1 MTIGHPYDP
10 TRRALVVADP
20 RLTKL
25 LQRDPERCAS
35 ISEYAAVTGIET
47 GRILE
52 LFGNALDDGTLGL
65 EIVGE
70 EIFVHTAPAGRPGPS
85 HLPDVAPNL
94 WERLREGNHQAS
106 AYALWRLARGLE
118 RAGWRVAANPH
129 KILFGLSPLEPRPY
143 LGIHVANSIV
153 PLVVHPT
160 AADLGRPDGLLHTF
174 DHAGAA
180 TVGVIC
186 DSGAL
191 DEMVTAT
198 RRWVL
203 GRRGQ
208 TGMSVLVLEA
218 PRFNPTLLRPTDAA
232 VTPRAVSRAALD
244 QFGLSDPRL

>member
-1 MTIGHPYDP
+1 MSSGYSYDP
-10 TRRALVVADP
+10 LRRALVVSDP

-25 LQRDPERCAS
+25 MQREPERCAS

-47 GRILE
+47 GQVVE
-52 LFGNALDDGTLGL
+52 LLGPALDEGALGL

-70 EIFVHTAPAGRPGPS
+70 EIFVHTAPDGRPGAA
-85 HLPDVAPNL
+85 HLPEVQPNL
-94 WERLREGNHQAS
+94 WERLREGNHPDF

-118 RAGWRVAANPH
+118 RAGWRVEANPH
-129 KILFGLSPLEPRPY
+129 RIMFGLSRIDPRPY
-143 LGIHVANSIV
+143 LGIHVANHIV
-153 PLVVHPT
+153 PLLVHPA
-160 AADLGRPDGLLHTF
+160 AADLSRPDGLLNTY

-180 TVGVIC
+180 TVGVVC

-208 TGMSVLVLEA
+208 TYMSVLVLEA
-218 PRFNPTLLRPTDAA
+218 PRFNPTLLQPGDAA
-232 VTPRAVSRAALD
+232 VTPRAVSRATLD
-244 QFGLSDPRL
+244 QLGIGGRP

>member
-1 MTIGHPYDP
+1 MTGYDYDP

-20 RLTKL
+20 RLSRL

-35 ISEYAAVTGIET
+35 VSEYAQVTGIET
-47 GRILE
+47 GQVIDLI
-52 LFGNALDDGTLGL
+52 GGALDHGTLSL

-70 EIFVHTAPAGRPGPS
+70 EIFVHTAPTGRPGPV
-85 HLPDVAPNL
+85 HLPEVAPNL
-94 WERLREGNHQAS
+94 WERLREGMTPEG
-106 AYALWRLARGLE
+106 AYALWRLVRGME
-118 RAGWRVAANPH
+118 RAGWRVEANPH
-129 KILFGLSPLEPRPY
+129 RIMFGLSAMQPRPH
-143 LGIHVANSIV
+143 LGIHVANNIV
-153 PLVVHPT
+153 PLLAHP
-160 AADLGRPDGLLHTF
+160 AAATLSAAGGLLDTF
-174 DHAGAA
+174 DPAGAA

-244 QFGLSDPRL
+244 AYGVGDPRV